1 MKKKN
6 GKILSGKGF
15 YAALTLSVAM
25 VGAAC
30 YFAYTQTSDDDF
42 IDEAEMP
49 YNKAVT
55 TSPHREA
62 ANIVTDITKPVFH
75 TTRPSAVT
83 RTYTTTVTVPVTTA
97 AEDAAV
103 DIAEEVMEDKQSDS
117 GKMQMPLEGEVICEY
132 SGGELVRSKTTGA
145 WQTHNGADIKADPG
159 DSVTACDKGT
169 VSAVEN
175 DPLWGVTVTID
186 HGNGIV
192 TKYCGLNSD
201 TAVQAGQQVSCGE
214 EIGTVGNTADIESS
228 EESHLHL
235 EVMKNGAYVDPV
247 ECM

>member
-1 MKKKN
+1 MKKKT

-30 YFAYTQTSDDDF
+30 YFAYTQTSDDGF
-42 IDEAEMP
+42 TDETEMP
-49 YNKAVT
+49 YNRAVT
-55 TSPHREA
+55 DAPEREA
-62 ANIVTDITKPVFH
+62 ANIVTDITKPIVH
-75 TTRPSAVT
+75 TTRPSMVT
-83 RTYTTTVTVPVTTA
+83 RTYTTAVTASAVLQTEEAA
-97 AEDAAV
+97 AEQ
-103 DIAEEVMEDKQSDS
+103 AEEVSSSKPS
-117 GKMQMPLEGEVICEY
+117 GKIQMPVDGGEVVCEY

-145 WQTHNGADIKADPG
+145 WQTHNGADIKAALG

-201 TAVQAGQQVSCGE
+201 TAVQAGQEVSRGE

-235 EVMKNGAYVDPV
+235 EVMKNGAYVDPM
-247 ECM
+247 EMM

>member
-1 MKKKN
+1 MKKKT
-6 GKILSGKGF
+6 GKTLSGKGF

-49 YNKAVT
+49 HNRAVT
-55 TSPHREA
+55 TAPDREA
-62 ANIVTDITKPVFH
+62 ANIVTDITKPRLH
-75 TTRPSAVT
+75 TTIPPRVT
-83 RTYTTTVTVPVTTA
+83 RSYTTTVTVPVTTQ
-97 AEDAAV
+97 AEEAV
-103 DIAEEVMEDKQSDS
+103 ADNAEEVMEDKSE
-117 GKMQMPLEGEVICEY
+117 GRMQMPIDGDVVCEY
-132 SGGELVRSKTTGA
+132 SSGELVRSKTTGA
-145 WQTHNGADIKADPG
+145 WQTHNGSDIKAELG

-192 TKYCGLNSD
+192 TKYCGLNPD
-201 TAVQAGQQVSCGE
+201 TAVQAGQEVSRGE

-228 EESHLHL
+228 EETHLHL
-235 EVMKNGAYVDPV
+235 EVMKNGAYVDPM
-247 ECM
+247 EMM